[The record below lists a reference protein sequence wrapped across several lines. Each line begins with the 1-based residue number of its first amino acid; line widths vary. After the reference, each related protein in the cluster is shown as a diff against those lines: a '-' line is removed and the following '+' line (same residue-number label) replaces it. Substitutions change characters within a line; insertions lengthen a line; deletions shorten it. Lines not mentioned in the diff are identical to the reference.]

1 MFSCAVRTVVRGWDR
16 RRTKNF
22 TTRPVSRAEMT
33 VPSRTPMICPRNS
46 SRDSPAASA
55 TQPTSKAIFTLPKLW
70 PVRSGHHL
78 DKGLAGVHDHV
89 GDHRQG
95 YAEAHDGRARQGHGY
110 MDGVAFHRDK
120 PRQPQAK
127 VREPAEQK
135 RQGDLQRLDGLK
147 IPAQQEYMAQDQQTV
162 LHDQT
167 DAHGH
172 PLKPTAHNVCH
183 RGGR

>member
-1 MFSCAVRTVVRGWDR
+1 MGQAADEELYHQARQQGGDDGALPDADDLPPEQQQGQPRRQRHAAHVEGDLHVAEVMAGAV
-16 RRTKNF
+16 
-22 TTRPVSRAEMT
+22 
-33 VPSRTPMICPRNS
+33 
-46 SRDSPAASA
+46 
-55 TQPTSKAIFTLPKLW
+55 
-70 PVRSGHHL
+70 GHHL